1 MVGWGVD
8 HSPGRHLDIQLCARS
23 RSVVRGPR
31 QRPCYPRAFALQL
44 PRVCV
49 CVSDCVC
56 LCVCV
61 CRAAASWAQARAF
74 ALQLP
79 RVCVCVGRPLPGP
92 RPGFGGPW
100 RVLWGEGCSGGA
112 KEEGGCRH
120 FYFGSPWLLDSV
132 PPHTPREPPARSSP
146 PTPHP
151 PGPARGPWT
160 PARQGPTPEPHGG
173 TQGHQGPAS
182 SPKAKWQQPSQCP
195 CRAVPCRAVPV
206 SCRASSL
213 RLPSPPRP
221 RRADPALAPN
231 GRDTRPRAHGPR
243 AQRPLPR
250 PARGAPGRFGAASR
264 TPPVPPRHGGHQG
277 PWPWLP
283 VPDPQGS
290 RFWRSVAPPVSGASR
305 FSRRN
310 SAPGSGGGG
319 G

>member
-49 CVSDCVC
+49 CVSGGRFLGPGLGLGVRGGSCGG
-56 LCVCV
+56 
-61 CRAAASWAQARAF
+61 RGAAAERRRRGAVATSTLA
-74 ALQLP
+74 
-79 RVCVCVGRPLPGP
+79 
-92 RPGFGGPW
+92 RPGFWTPF
-100 RVLWGEGCSGGA
+100 L
-112 KEEGGCRH
+112 
-120 FYFGSPWLLDSV
+120 P
-132 PPHTPREPPARSSP
+132 TPRGSYLHV
-146 PTPHP
+146 PHP
-151 PGPARGPWT
+151 PL
-160 PARQGPTPEPHGG
+160 PTPQDQLEVPGHRLGRAPHLSL
-173 TQGHQGPAS
+173 TVGHRDIRVPPPPPRPSGS
-182 SPKAKWQQPSQCP
+182 SLPSA
-195 CRAVPCRAVPV
+195 RAVPCRAVPV

-305 FSRRN
+305 VSRRN

>member
-31 QRPCYPRAFALQL
+31 QRPCYP
-44 PRVCV
+44 
-49 CVSDCVC
+49 
-56 LCVCV
+56 
-61 CRAAASWAQARAF
+61 RAF

-132 PPHTPREPPARSSP
+132 PPHTPRELPARSSP

-195 CRAVPCRAVPV
+195 CRAVPCRACLV
-206 SCRASSL
+206 
-213 RLPSPPRP
+213 
-221 RRADPALAPN
+221 
-231 GRDTRPRAHGPR
+231 
-243 AQRPLPR
+243 
-250 PARGAPGRFGAASR
+250 
-264 TPPVPPRHGGHQG
+264 QG
-277 PWPWLP
+277 
-283 VPDPQGS
+283 
-290 RFWRSVAPPVSGASR
+290 F
-305 FSRRN
+305 
-310 SAPGSGGGG
+310 
-319 G
+319 